1 MGKSRTSL
9 VFQWLR
15 LCTSNVENAGLIPSQ
30 ESKIPHASWHDQ
42 KINNLKKK
50 FLVKKKGESLNKD
63 FTSEDILKVNM
74 HTKSCST
81 SLVTMEM

>member
-15 LCTSNVENAGLIPSQ
+15 LCTSNVGNAGLIPGQ

-74 HTKSCST
+74 HMKSCSI